1 MKHISSFLLLL
12 ALTLSLTAC
21 KSQHSVSSVSRSV
34 IVVDSHYDSI
44 PNVDAVKFLSSY
56 KAKVDSI
63 MSPVVGHSAKVMIAE
78 RPESP
83 LSNLLSDILV
93 CAGNKYGERPDFG
106 IYNIGG
112 MRASLPQGEVTFGH
126 ILEVAPFENKICFFT
141 MQGSDVMG
149 LFREIAALKG
159 EGVSH
164 SVKLKVSAEGKLLSA
179 SINDIPV
186 DESKTYRVAS
196 IDYLAEGNDHMPS
209 FKRHT
214 DLNSPK
220 GSEND
225 MRNIISSYFREKE
238 QQGIIVDSD
247 VEGRI
252 DILGMMSVAETNS
265 GDRATSRPSP
275 LLADIT
281 HANNTLVILH
291 TNDTHST
298 IEPVSKF
305 TKDKRVADRGGFVR
319 RAAVVEEQRS
329 LSPDLLLF
337 DSGDFSQGSTYYTLF
352 KGDVEVGLMNIMRY
366 DAATLGNHEFDFG
379 LDNLARLARLATFPI
394 VCTNCDF
401 SGTPAEGLIK
411 PYAIVRRHGMKIGV
425 IGLCPK
431 IDGLI
436 MRENH
441 EGVTYLDPIESARTT
456 AKMLKQ
462 KEKCDLVV
470 CLSHLGWKLAPD
482 MDDNQLIPS
491 ITDIDIV
498 LGGHSHTYFK
508 QLEYVNDADG
518 KPVAVNQNGKHG
530 AFVGRLEMELKAK

>member
-1 MKHISSFLLLL
+1 MLNGCAIADK
-12 ALTLSLTAC
+12 T
-21 KSQHSVSSVSRSV
+21 Q
-34 IVVDSHYDSI
+34 VVD
-44 PNVDAVKFLSSY
+44 
-56 KAKVDSI
+56 
-63 MSPVVGHSAKVMIAE
+63 
-78 RPESP
+78 
-83 LSNLLSDILV
+83 
-93 CAGNKYGERPDFG
+93 
-106 IYNIGG
+106 
-112 MRASLPQGEVTFGH
+112 
-126 ILEVAPFENKICFFT
+126 
-141 MQGSDVMG
+141 
-149 LFREIAALKG
+149 
-159 EGVSH
+159 
-164 SVKLKVSAEGKLLSA
+164 
-179 SINDIPV
+179 
-186 DESKTYRVAS
+186 
-196 IDYLAEGNDHMPS
+196 
-209 FKRHT
+209 
-214 DLNSPK
+214 
-220 GSEND
+220 
-225 MRNIISSYFREKE
+225 
-238 QQGIIVDSD
+238 
-247 VEGRI
+247 
-252 DILGMMSVAETNS
+252 
-265 GDRATSRPSP
+265 
-275 LLADIT
+275 
-281 HANNTLVILH
+281 NNTLIDHKVPYC
-291 TNDTHST
+291 D
-298 IEPVSKF
+298 SKELYKYVLDGKATGAFAGRVLVRHGAQKTTSEERNQNICATRESRMF
-305 TKDKRVADRGGFVR
+305 TQPMLEIYADD
-319 RAAVVEEQRS
+319 VVEEQRS

-530 AFVGRLEMELKAK
+530 AFVGRLEIELKAK